1 MLQGGPHGSKNLKLE
16 PRLQRRYEKLVM
28 AHSNS
33 TASLS
38 AGVKALADGSKTF
51 AHTQAL
57 WRFLN
62 NEEVT
67 PARLSAP
74 LVAGCHAALQA
85 CEGDYALCVHDWSRI
100 HYGGHTSKKDRLQM
114 THATDIGYELQS
126 SLLVN
131 AQDGR
136 PLSVA
141 AQNLVSADGAWQTRK
156 AALQADDQTHLD
168 ELTERIDWIEQQS
181 FARALVHIVDRE
193 ADSVHHLRQWSRRG
207 HHWLVRAKAG
217 AMVRCADADMALSTV
232 AQQLSF
238 QQIRQVTCKG
248 QPGTQWIAS
257 TQVVLAR
264 KAKPKRVDGN
274 GQRVAAIAGEALAV
288 RLVVSK
294 IVNGDGDVV
303 AQWYLLSNLTL
314 DVDDAQLALWYYWRW
329 EIESFF
335 KLLKGAGHQL
345 ESWEQET
352 ARATFNRILIAT
364 QACVMAWGLM
374 RAQDEQAMRARLFLV
389 RLSGRQMKRE
399 KPVTMP
405 ALLDGLFKLFMM
417 LEALEHYSL
426 SDLREFAQI
435 AKNQLHL

>member
-1 MLQGGPHGSKNLKLE
+1 
-16 PRLQRRYEKLVM
+16 M

-33 TASLS
+33 TTSLS
-38 AGVKALADGSKTF
+38 AGVKALADGTKAF

-62 NEEVT
+62 NDDVT
-67 PARLSAP
+67 PACLSEP
-74 LVAGCHAALQA
+74 LVAGCHAALEH

-100 HYGGHTSKKDRLQM
+100 NYGGHTSKKDRLQM

-131 AQDGR
+131 AQDGL

-141 AQNLVSADGAWQTRK
+141 AQNLVSAEGVWQSRK
-156 AALQADDQTHLD
+156 AKIQANDQTHLD
-168 ELTERIDWIEQQS
+168 ELSQRIDWIEQQHFS
-181 FARALVHIVDRE
+181 KRLVHIVDRE
-193 ADSVHHLRQWSRRG
+193 ADSVEHFRQWNSQG

-217 AMVRCADADMALSTV
+217 SMVRAAQGKMYLSAV
-232 AQQLSF
+232 AESLSF
-238 QQIRQVTCKG
+238 QRTRQVTCKG
-248 QPGTQWIAS
+248 QPCIQWIAG
-257 TQVVLAR
+257 TKVVLAR
-264 KAKPKRVDGN
+264 KAKTKRVDGN
-274 GQRVAAIAGEALAV
+274 GQRVNATAGEPLAA

-294 IVNGDGDVV
+294 ITNGDGDVV
-303 AQWYLLSNLTL
+303 ALWYLLSNLTD

-364 QACVMAWGLM
+364 QSCVMAWGLM
-374 RAQDEQAMRARLFLV
+374 QAQGDDAIRTRLFLV
-389 RLSGRQMKRE
+389 RLSGRQMKRAR
-399 KPVTMP
+399 PVTFP
-405 ALLDGLFKLFMM
+405 ALLDGLYKLFTM
-417 LEALEHYSL
+417 LETLEQYSL
-426 SDLREFAQI
+426 PELKEFAQI
-435 AKNQLHL
+435 AKNQINL